1 MDSEASESFSTQH
14 HHHQFVLSSGASAH
28 KWQCD
33 SSSPRAIL
41 ILQHGFGE
49 YAERY
54 VISHS
59 QFIPKLNAAR
69 FEVWA
74 LDLWGHGTSPGDR
87 GIVDVEMAVK
97 DHLEMRRR
105 ADARGLPVFLFGR
118 SLGGLITAASVAEN
132 SSYHTNGVILSSPAL
147 TEGLPLPAEYLVH
160 LLAYFMPTTQIPT
173 PKASAEDLCGDP
185 EQARLTAEDESK
197 YKGQISFLVASSALQ
212 VARRLWARC
221 GQWTQSTLVIHGT
234 SDSHAQFRLSERLVR
249 DIASTDKT
257 LHPVEGGY
265 HELLNEEDPKEIV
278 NLLFDWL
285 ESHM

>member
-1 MDSEASESFSTQH
+1 MDPEASNSFSTQH
-14 HHHQFVLSSGASAH
+14 HDQFVLTSGASAH

-33 SSSPRAIL
+33 SPRAIL

-54 VISHS
+54 VVSHS
-59 QFIPKLNAAR
+59 QLIPKLNAAR

-87 GIVDVEMAVK
+87 GIVDVEMAVQ

-105 ADARGLPVFLFGR
+105 PDTIGLPLFLFGH

-147 TEGLPLPAEYLVH
+147 TEGLPLPAEDLVH
-160 LLAYFMPTTQIPT
+160 LLAYFMPTTQVPT
-173 PKASAEDLCGDP
+173 PKASVDDLCSDP
-185 EQARLTAEDESK
+185 DQARLTAEDKSK
-197 YKGQISFLVASSALQ
+197 YKGQISFLVASSALR

-221 GQWTQSTLVIHGT
+221 DRWTQPTLVIHGT
-234 SDSHAQFRLSERLVR
+234 SDSHAQFRLSERLKG
-249 DIASTDKT
+249 DIT
-257 LHPVEGGY
+257 
-265 HELLNEEDPKEIV
+265 N
-278 NLLFDWL
+278 F
-285 ESHM
+285 